1 MLVHWTFMWSILFRT
16 FVCVKSLPEFHF
28 TLRVKFHVN
37 LVQLSIYKFW
47 RLNSKKSRLS
57 KNLCLYL
64 REFYMYYNSAF
75 FLLIYVTLCR
85 LNLHQLLDSL
95 FSAFMST
102 NNKST
107 IFCSIFI
114 YLPIFLSAYAYL
126 PIYQSTN
133 LPNFCVILF
142 CAILRSIFSLKGW
155 LKV

>member
-16 FVCVKSLPEFHF
+16 FVCVKSLAEFHF
-28 TLRVKFHVN
+28 TVRVKFHVN

-85 LNLHQLLDSL
+85 LNLHQLVDSL

-114 YLPIFLSAYAYL
+114 SIYLSFYLPMPIYLSTNL
-126 PIYQSTN
+126 PIYQT
-133 LPNFCVILF
+133 FALF
-142 CAILRSIFSLKGW
+142 CFAQVCETYSH
-155 LKV
+155 